1 MRVSAPLEPVSLLQF
16 DEDEGVIVGEPSRSI
31 TAPNGHDTAD
41 GEEHLGKSVDSSE
54 PLDISEVDVLLD
66 HEDDVVEAKVNRKVS
81 RLHMVEKSA

>member
-1 MRVSAPLEPVSLLQF
+1 MRISAPFENVSLLQF
-16 DEDEGVIVGEPSRSI
+16 DQDEGMVVREPSR
-31 TAPNGHDTAD
+31 TAPNGHGTAD

-54 PLDISEVDVLLD
+54 PLDNSEVDGLLE